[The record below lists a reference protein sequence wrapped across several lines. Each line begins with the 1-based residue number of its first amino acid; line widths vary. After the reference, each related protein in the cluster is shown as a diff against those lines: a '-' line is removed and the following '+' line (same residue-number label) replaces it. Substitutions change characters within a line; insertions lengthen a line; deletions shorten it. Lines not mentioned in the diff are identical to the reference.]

1 MQVINARNV
10 AEAYISGMR
19 HLTGFGVR
27 EQSRAGEVLVASTP
41 VTTVYHRPA
50 ERVLFDS
57 QRDANPFFHLMESVW
72 MLAGARDAR
81 WLDRWVKD
89 FSSRFAEDNGEAH
102 GAYGYRWRQHFS
114 RMDPPPAAPITL
126 DQLVETSQ
134 ILYDNPASRQA
145 VISMWDPAVDLGAV
159 KRDIPCNDLIMLR
172 GRMDHTDKVHELDVT
187 VACRSND
194 AVWGAYGANA
204 VHFSVM
210 AEVLAGLSGMR
221 LGRYYQVSNNFHVY
235 VDVLNKVWPS
245 REGTMD
251 LYQMGHVRPTPILQ
265 SGIYDR
271 PRLRNEALALL
282 DSCQSFVVSPDPTLT
297 KWESR
302 WLARTVAP
310 MYKVHELWRAG
321 LRDKAIEATAE
332 IEATDWR
339 WAASAWMARRLVRH
353 GVPETRSA

>member
-1 MQVINARNV
+1 MHVIQARNV
-10 AEAYISGMR
+10 SEAYLYGMQ

-27 EQSRAGEVLVASTP
+27 EQSRAGEVLVATTP
-41 VTTVYHRPA
+41 VTTVYNRPA

-57 QRDANPFFHLMESVW
+57 KRDANPFFHLMESVW

-102 GAYGYRWRQHFS
+102 GAYGYRWRQHFERDTMETS
-114 RMDPPPAAPITL
+114 SPVIV
-126 DQLVETSQ
+126 DQLVEASQ
-134 ILYDNPASRQA
+134 VLYDNPASRQA

-172 GRMDHTDKVHELDVT
+172 GRSDHLDKVHELDIT

-210 AEVLAGLSGMR
+210 AEVLAGLAGMR

-235 VDVLNKVWPS
+235 VDVLQKVWPS
-245 REGTMD
+245 RDHLD
-251 LYQMGHVRPTPILQ
+251 LYAMGHVRPTSILE
-265 SGIYDR
+265 SGTYNR
-271 PRLRNEALALL
+271 ERLRSEALGLL
-282 DSCQSFVVSPDPTLT
+282 DSCQSFVITPDPRVVDW
-297 KWESR
+297 KSR
-302 WLARTVAP
+302 WLARTVVP
-310 MYKVHELWRAG
+310 MYKVYELWRAG
-321 LRDKAIEATAE
+321 ERDKAIEMAGE

-339 WAASAWMARRLVRH
+339 WAASAWMARRLVRR